1 MNTSALITM
10 LVAQGIVVSFAS
22 YFFYKVLTIPPKQEP
37 DSFNEN
43 DDVLVRQQKD

>member
-10 LVAQGIVVSFAS
+10 LVAQGIVISFAS

-37 DSFNEN
+37 DSYSEN
-43 DDVLVRQQKD
+43 DDELVRQPKE